1 MAWNLTP
8 RNLSHL
14 LGKTTAMSQA
24 VPPSAP
30 VLQTS
35 TKRSPAALER
45 EGTYDPCYLSPE
57 TGRKQGG
64 D

>member
-45 EGTYDPCYLSPE
+45 EGPAIFHQKLVESRE
-57 TGRKQGG
+57 EIK
-64 D
+64 